1 MLDPVL
7 IVLIAISGGLGSIIR
22 LFMGQWRGKMPW
34 GTLMANITAGLILG
48 FIQVFTHWGLNN
60 PLATGVVYLGFC
72 GGLSTFS
79 AVVADT
85 GDFWREHEYVKAG
98 ANLLANLTLPV
109 VALWMPVMVLVVLV
123 N

>member
-7 IVLIAISGGLGSIIR
+7 ILLIALAGGLGSVVR
-22 LFMGQWRGKMPW
+22 LVFSGWRGKMPW
-34 GTLMANITAGLILG
+34 GVLMANIVAGLVLG

-60 PLATGVVYLGFC
+60 PLLIGVIFLGFC

-79 AVVADT
+79 SVAADT
-85 GDFWREHEYVKAG
+85 GNYWRDREFLKAW
-98 ANLLANLTLPV
+98 ANLIANLTLPV
-109 VALWMPVMVLVVLV
+109 VALWMPVMFFVVLV